1 MPSRPPPVRVKFKGP
16 SDRFE
21 LAAPKVG
28 PIPRPPPI
36 QEPAL
41 SSDTPP
47 VGLYLLNRAPSL
59 VAEAA
64 LRTCCGSHRWAR
76 RMAAHRPYPS
86 IDTLLAAADEAAYDL
101 TSGDLAEALAD
112 EPTTALPDRGGLAV
126 HTALRAANAAYEAK
140 FGHAFV
146 IALTGLDDPDD
157 PAEVLDLTLTS
168 LRQRLGHDED
178 EESVVT
184 AEQLRRICR
193 ARLTRLA
200 ETGGPLAGT
209 DGPAGGSAA
218 RRNGP
223 QAGTGGRRAG
233 GGDQSADP
241 RKAPAGSP
249 DRAGS
254 ITPGLPRGTEPTSR
268 RYDGRGRWTV
278 PGRA

>member
-1 MPSRPPPVRVKFKGP
+1 M
-16 SDRFE
+16 
-21 LAAPKVG
+21 
-28 PIPRPPPI
+28 PIPYPRSTRSRS
-36 QEPAL
+36 PAL

-47 VGLYLLNRAPSL
+47 EGLYLLNRAPSL

-76 RMAAHRPYPS
+76 RVAAHRPYP
-86 IDTLLAAADEAAYDL
+86 TVEALLAAADEAAYDL
-101 TSGDLAEALAD
+101 TSGDLAEALAG
-112 EPTTALPDRGGLAV
+112 EATTALPDRGGLTV

-146 IALTGLDDPDD
+146 IALTDLDDPDD
-157 PAEVLDLTLTS
+157 PAAALDLTLAS

-178 EESVVT
+178 EESVAT

-193 ARLTRLA
+193 ARLLRLA
-200 ETGGPLAGT
+200 DTGGHLAESG
-209 DGPAGGSAA
+209 
-218 RRNGP
+218 
-223 QAGTGGRRAG
+223 
-233 GGDQSADP
+233 P
-241 RKAPAGSP
+241 RKTPAGSP

-254 ITPGLPRGTEPTSR
+254 ITPGLPRGPEPTSR